1 MKRSLFVVFCLATM
15 GVCGAAYAYDTV
27 ADCREMICNVSLTYP
42 VVGQDATGCMTGYTK
57 TCYQCGNGNNSMVYD
72 CDGCI
77 VGYTHSTETLYVS
90 QKTSVTVGQCKAS
103 GTGTIYCI
111 ANDYSGSDYP
121 EIAGCTSTKA
131 QKFGGEIVSTCTKCE
146 EKWTLGEQEISVA
159 GCSNKYTQQVCLKNL
174 IVDDCNSDNCVSD
187 LRWKAA
193 GSNSVKKVNRACVRG
208 ICRNFMV
215 YSCAGGYY
223 GTATA
228 TSEDCHMCPDVG
240 GSRPLPGNSA
250 AGDNK
255 EITKCYAPNNRDATG
270 SYSFDPKCYY
280 TEQ

>member
-1 MKRSLFVVFCLATM
+1 M